1 MTRIQGG
8 PQPDRIIARHRGPQE
23 AQKERTRRQ
32 EGSQLTSPVEETK
45 DSAQPSQHQQNKA
58 QGPGTSEEVRVDLW
72 LNPGRGQGN
81 EHPERKN
88 GQPYLSSP
96 GGAARLYGAR
106 CLPDEIKCTV
116 AGKHA
121 QREDSH
127 QHGVPIEYPWLRP
140 RAEIRKQ

>member
-8 PQPDRIIARHRGPQE
+8 PQPNRIIARHRRRQE

-58 QGPGTSEEVRVDLW
+58 QGPGTSEEVREDLW
-72 LNPGRGQGN
+72 LDPGRGQGN

-96 GGAARLYGAR
+96 GGTANLHGAGS
-106 CLPDEIKCTV
+106 LPDKIKGTV
-116 AGKHA
+116 AGQHT

-127 QHGVPIEYPWLRP
+127 QRAEPIEYPCLHPRP
-140 RAEIRKQ
+140 ETP